1 MSLRANCPACGG
13 PCEFK
18 VGTSLVTVCPYCR
31 SVVGRGDKGLEDL
44 GKVADLV
51 ESGSPLDLWLKGR
64 YDGVPFTLT
73 GRVQFSHPAGGIWDE
88 WYAAF
93 ADGRWGWLAEAQGR
107 FYLTFQKPT
116 PPDLPGFAE
125 LKLGQNVTAAPNTPP
140 LTVVE
145 KNTGKTTGARGEI
158 PYRLIPGQEHPFAD
172 LSGPDGTFGTL
183 DYSESAPQVFL
194 GRQVTLDELGIPP
207 GKRRKVTPGQGPT
220 IAAVQLNCPNCGGAL
235 SLRAPD
241 KSERV
246 GCPNCGSLLDVQEGK
261 LRLLQ
266 SLKPPKVQPVIPLGA
281 TCQHDGAHWTVL
293 GFMQRAVTFEGTDY
307 FWEEYLLYQPRLG
320 FRWLVRSDDHW
331 NWVEPLP
338 PGAVAVS
345 GREARYAGKSYSL
358 FQKAKAR
365 VVFVLGEFYWKV
377 QAGEQVRGRDF
388 VHAPE
393 MLSEE
398 VTREG
403 DAGEI
408 NWSRGT
414 YLPPEQVQRLFG
426 LKGPLP
432 APTDI
437 GPNQPFP
444 HSGVYRSALLLL
456 LLAFLLTVALW
467 IISPNRRVFGQ
478 SFSLSPP
485 GKGAHTRTVQVQEP
499 IELKGHR
506 NIHARLISRSSGW
519 VFLRGELVREQP
531 PPTPGAPA
539 RAGRAHR
546 EVFTLSAPA
555 GQTSSV
561 FLSAVPAGR
570 YHLELTAEWQD
581 PKQPVEFELRLTQ
594 GVAHLLPL
602 VLTFLILG
610 AVPFLVGLYNIYF
623 EARRWQN
630 SNTSG

>member
-107 FYLTFQKPT
+107 FYLTFQKPA
-116 PPDLPGFAE
+116 PPDLPGFAA
-125 LKLGQNVTAAPNTPP
+125 LKLGQAVTVAAGAPP
-140 LTVVE
+140 LKVTE
-145 KNTGKTTGARGEI
+145 KNTGKTAGARGEI
-158 PYRLIPGQEHPFAD
+158 PYRLVPNQEHPFAD
-172 LSGPDGTFGTL
+172 LSGARGEFGTL
-183 DYSESAPQVFL
+183 DYSESEPLVFL

-207 GKRRKVTPGQGPT
+207 GKRRQVIPGQGPT
-220 IAAVQLNCPNCGGAL
+220 VATVQLNCPNCGGAL

-246 GCPNCGSLLDVQEGK
+246 GCPNCGSLLDVQQGK

-266 SLKPPKVQPVIPLGA
+266 SLKPPKVRPVIPLGA
-281 TCQHDGAHWTVL
+281 TCKHEGADWTVL
-293 GFMQRAVTFEGTDY
+293 GFMQRAVTLEGEDY

-331 NWVEPLP
+331 SWVEPLP
-338 PGAVAVS
+338 PGAVTVS
-345 GREARYAGKSYSL
+345 GREARYAGKSYWL

-388 VHAPE
+388 VSAPG

-403 DAGEI
+403 EAGEI
-408 NWSRGT
+408 NWSKGT
-414 YLPPEQVQRLFG
+414 YLPPEQVQRMFNLPE
-426 LKGPLP
+426 PLP
-432 APTDI
+432 VPADI

-444 HSGVYRSALLLL
+444 YGGVYRSALWLLGAAVVV
-456 LLAFLLTVALW
+456 AFVGWLT
-467 IISPNRRVFGQ
+467 SPNRRVFQESYRLRPLAG
-478 SFSLSPP
+478 
-485 GKGAHTRTVQVQEP
+485 GARTHLVKVP
-499 IELKGHR
+499 DLIELKGHR
-506 NIHARLISRSSGW
+506 NIQVRLVSRSALW
-519 VFLRGELVREQP
+519 VHLRGELHREQP
-531 PPTPGAPA
+531 PGT
-539 RAGRAHR
+539 RAHR
-546 EVFTLSAPA
+546 EDFTLTA
-555 GQTSSV
+555 GPGGSSLV
-561 FLSAVPAGR
+561 YLGAVPAGR
-570 YHLELTAEWQD
+570 YTLDFTAEWQD
-581 PKQPVEFELRLTQ
+581 PKQPVEFEVRIKQ
-594 GVAHLLPL
+594 GVTHPFSLALTVLLL
-602 VLTFLILG
+602 L
-610 AVPFLVGLYNIYF
+610 AVPFVVGLYNIYF
-623 EARRWQN
+623 ESRRWKN
-630 SNTSG
+630 SNVSG